1 MPTLINVFEVAQGV
15 DDEFVAEWKR
25 ARDFLLARKGYVDTA
40 LHRSLAPQAEFRFVN
55 VARVDALERWLAIV
69 SDSAFP
75 RHLPATPNPALF
87 EVVREDETG
96 AGDAHAV
103 LINPFEVPAGE
114 DEAFL
119 AAWEGARE
127 TMRDADGY
135 LGTRLYGS
143 VAPDARF
150 RFVNV
155 APWRS
160 PDDFQAALRRPGFQ
174 EAASAMRFPAHPALY
189 EVVAR

>member
-75 RHLPATPNPALF
+75 RHLPATPNPALY
-87 EVVREDETG
+87 EAVREDETG

-114 DEAFL
+114 AE
-119 AAWEGARE
+119 
-127 TMRDADGY
+127 GY